1 MARIMNMDKVPYP
14 VPASIVCAEDLER
27 GLVVEIVGQADN
39 NIWVDGADN
48 EAYEVQLASA
58 DSERGKILIHTS
70 VPFSYDERDTERDFV
85 LKAGEVGR
93 GHYLNVGDEYTVA
106 TDLISGDVEVGAEI
120 GLAADGEYTVVAAAV
135 AGQAEEGA
143 AEAVVIGEVTKV
155 YNWNGQASVRI
166 RIK

>member
-48 EAYEVQLASA
+48 EAYKVQLAGA
-58 DSERGKILIHTS
+58 NSERGKILIHTS

-106 TDLISGDVEVGAEI
+106 ADLVSGDVVVGAAI
-120 GLAADGEYTVVAAAV
+120 GLAANGQYAV
-135 AGQAEEGA
+135 GGTI
-143 AEAVVIGEVTKV
+143 VIGEVTKV
-155 YNWNGQASVRI
+155 YNWNGQESVRI

>member
-14 VPASIVCAEDLER
+14 VPASIVCDVDLER

-48 EAYEVQLASA
+48 EAYKVQLAGA
-58 DSERGKILIHTS
+58 NSERGKILIHTS

-106 TDLISGDVEVGAEI
+106 ADLVSGDVAVGAEI
-120 GLAADGEYTVVAAAV
+120 GLAANGQYAV
-135 AGQAEEGA
+135 GGT
-143 AEAVVIGEVTKV
+143 VVIGEVTKV
-155 YNWNGQASVRI
+155 YTWNGQESVRI

>member
-1 MARIMNMDKVPYP
+1 MARLLNQDKCPYP
-14 VPASIVCAEDLER
+14 VPASIVCDVDLER

-48 EAYEVQLASA
+48 EAYKVQLAGA
-58 DSERGKILIHTS
+58 DAERGNILIHTS

-106 TDLISGDVEVGAEI
+106 ADLVSGDVVVGAEI
-120 GLAADGEYTVVAAAV
+120 GLAANGQYAV
-135 AGQAEEGA
+135 GGT
-143 AEAVVIGEVTKV
+143 VVIGEVTKV
-155 YNWNGQASVRI
+155 YTWNGQESVRI

>member
-1 MARIMNMDKVPYP
+1 MARLLNQDKCPYP
-14 VPASIVCAEDLER
+14 VPTSIVCDADLER
-27 GLVVEIVGQADN
+27 GLVVEIVGQVDN

-48 EAYEVQLASA
+48 EAYKVQLAGA
-58 DSERGKILIHTS
+58 NAKRGNILIHTS

-106 TDLISGDVEVGAEI
+106 ADLVSGDVAVGAAI
-120 GLAADGEYTVVAAAV
+120 GLAANGQYAV
-135 AGQAEEGA
+135 GGT
-143 AEAVVIGEVTKV
+143 VVIGEVTKV
-155 YNWNGQASVRI
+155 YTWNGQESVRI

>member
-1 MARIMNMDKVPYP
+1 MARIMNMDKQPYP
-14 VPASIVCAEDLER
+14 VPASIVCDVDLER
-27 GLVVEIVGQADN
+27 GLVVEIIGQADN

-48 EAYEVQLASA
+48 EAYKVQLAGA
-58 DSERGKILIHTS
+58 NAERGNILIHTS

-106 TDLISGDVEVGAEI
+106 ADLVSGDVVVGAEI
-120 GLAADGEYTVVAAAV
+120 GLAANGQYAV
-135 AGQAEEGA
+135 GGT
-143 AEAVVIGEVTKV
+143 VVIGEVTKV
-155 YNWNGQASVRI
+155 YNWNGQDSVRI